1 MHRIF
6 IVEDDAAIA
15 AALQKH
21 LTTWGFDVRCAED
34 FRNVLTECTAFDPQ
48 LVLLDITL
56 PFYNGYHWCQELRR
70 VSNVPVVFISSA
82 SDNMNIV
89 MAMNMGGDDF
99 IAKPFD
105 LNVLLAKIQAILR
118 RTYDFAAPAP
128 TLEHRGA
135 VLNTADASL
144 MYQGQRIELT
154 KNDYRILQT
163 LLERKGSV
171 VSRETLMEKLW
182 ETDSFVDEN
191 TLTVN
196 IARLRRKLEAAGL
209 SDYITTKKGLGYLRL
224 ESPSSDYVIRNYAL
238 DDIVRQAVRKYASQF
253 IRRRLRLEYTPLNVS
268 VITDEKWLLF
278 VIEQVLSNALKYTR
292 SGSVS
297 ITLEAPKTLCIR
309 DTGIGIAPEDL
320 PRVFEKGFTGCN
332 GRTDKRA
339 TGIGL
344 YLCRRILEKLGHTIA
359 ITSTVG
365 EGTTV
370 RIGLQQDALEVE

>member
-34 FRNVLTECTAFDPQ
+34 FRNVLAECTAFDPQ

-105 LNVLLAKIQAILR
+105 LNVLTAKLQAILR
-118 RTYDFAAPAP
+118 RCYDFSVQSPALTYGGVTLDP
-128 TLEHRGA
+128 SEASLTYGDVTLELSR
-135 VLNTADASL
+135 N
-144 MYQGQRIELT
+144 E
-154 KNDYRILQT
+154 YRILLT
-163 LLERKGSV
+163 LMERAGQV
-171 VSRETLMEKLW
+171 VSREKLMERLW

-196 IARLRRKLEAAGL
+196 IGRLRKKLESIGL
-209 SDYITTKKGLGYLRL
+209 SGFIVTRKGMG
-224 ESPSSDYVIRNYAL
+224 YAL
-238 DDIVRQAVRKYASQF
+238 
-253 IRRRLRLEYTPLNVS
+253 
-268 VITDEKWLLF
+268 
-278 VIEQVLSNALKYTR
+278 
-292 SGSVS
+292 
-297 ITLEAPKTLCIR
+297 
-309 DTGIGIAPEDL
+309 
-320 PRVFEKGFTGCN
+320 KG
-332 GRTDKRA
+332 A
-339 TGIGL
+339 
-344 YLCRRILEKLGHTIA
+344 E
-359 ITSTVG
+359 
-365 EGTTV
+365 
-370 RIGLQQDALEVE
+370 